1 MIQITS
7 TSYQLGVRTRLDSS
21 FFADSTS
28 CVDIYSQIAMWTH
41 SSTHFQQSAKD
52 EFLATDLADPWLI
65 AYAKKNDLTIVTH
78 EISQPQRRNR
88 IKSLNHVYIL
98 S

>member
-7 TSYQLGVRTRLDSS
+7 TSYQLGENELDSS

-52 EFLATDLADPWLI
+52 EFFLATDL
-65 AYAKKNDLTIVTH
+65 TH
-78 EISQPQRRNR
+78 G
-88 IKSLNHVYIL
+88 
-98 S
+98 